1 MSKKKEFDY
10 ILYLDINEIAKEVF
24 VFPKEFGRVWLMND
38 NIKKKDINGRGFII
52 SEAKHDNIRSVG
64 EDIKTGKIYA
74 STSNNFYSDNP
85 DYKCI
90 WLK

>member
-24 VFPKEFGRVWLMND
+24 VFPNDFGRVWEMND
-38 NIKKKDINGRGFII
+38 DIKTKDINGRGFII
-52 SEAKHDNIRSVG
+52 REAKHDNIRSVG
-64 EDIKTGKIYA
+64 KDIKSSKIYA
-74 STSNNFYSDNP
+74 STSNCFYDNP